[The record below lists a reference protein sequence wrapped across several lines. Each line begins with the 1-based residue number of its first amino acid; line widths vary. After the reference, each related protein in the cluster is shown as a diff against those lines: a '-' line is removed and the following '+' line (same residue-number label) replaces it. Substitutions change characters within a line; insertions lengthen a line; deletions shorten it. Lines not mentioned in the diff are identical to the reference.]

1 MDQREQPDRRVATEP
16 PTVIV
21 EIMRAVPPADVPT
34 IARQVARSL
43 VMRES
48 RVRRLLDA
56 RVGPITKPLRVEKA
70 EILRRVLE
78 RASVSVTTRPSGG
91 RDAAVARPES
101 EAERAGCERP
111 APARSDAFVSAVL
124 AGMIAVAVVD
134 GPACE
139 ACIDVVGAELK
150 AMTGAD
156 VGSDRLE
163 ALARSRGAG
172 NLLQAHS
179 LLADLGPSLTVSDR
193 RSILDS
199 LFRVVAA
206 GGWSVAR
213 ARGVVHLSEALGM
226 QGEAVSVATES
237 GRVLRA

>member
-78 RASVSVTTRPSGG
+78 RAGVTVATRPSGG
-91 RDAAVARPES
+91 RDAAVERPE
-101 EAERAGCERP
+101 
-111 APARSDAFVSAVL
+111 PARADREVPATVRSDDFVSAVL
-124 AGMIAVAVVD
+124 AGMVAVAVAD
-134 GPACE
+134 GPASE
-139 ACIDVVGAELK
+139 ACIEVVGAELR
-150 AMTGAD
+150 AMTGVD

-163 ALARSRGAG
+163 ALTRSRGAR
-172 NLLQAHS
+172 NLLQAHG
-179 LLADLGPSLTVSDR
+179 LLADQEPSFTSSDR
-193 RSILDS
+193 RSILDV

-206 GGWSVAR
+206 GGWSVVRAR
-213 ARGVVHLSEALGM
+213 AVVHLAGALGM
-226 QGEAVSVATES
+226 QQEAVSVATDG
-237 GRVLRA
+237 GRLLRA